1 MLISAITFVLYIVIL
16 IAIGVITYL
25 RAKSYSDYTLAGR
38 SNNKWVTAISAE
50 SSDMSGWLLMGL
62 PGAAYA
68 AGFASIWIMI
78 GLIFGTMFNWIFVAN
93 RLRVATEVYN
103 VYSITEYFEK
113 RVNDK
118 SGTVAIVSGVAIII
132 FMIINASAEIIGS
145 GKLLNATFGLDYS
158 VGIVVGLVIVVMY
171 TFLGGYMAVSWS
183 NLFQGSIMF
192 FALLFVP
199 IAVLLKVGGIT
210 PTVESLFL
218 KDPNF
223 FLFLNGETEL
233 LPSLSII
240 LGGLSV
246 GLCYFGMVHVLTC
259 FMSIKNS
266 SEIKDSTFIATT
278 SR

>member
-1 MLISAITFVLYIVIL
+1 
-16 IAIGVITYL
+16 
-25 RAKSYSDYTLAGR
+25 
-38 SNNKWVTAISAE
+38 
-50 SSDMSGWLLMGL
+50 
-62 PGAAYA
+62 
-68 AGFASIWIMI
+68 
-78 GLIFGTMFNWIFVAN
+78 MFNWIFVAN

-199 IAVLLKVGGIT
+199 IAVLGKVGGFT

-246 GLCYFGMVHVLTC
+246 
-259 FMSIKNS
+259 
-266 SEIKDSTFIATT
+266 
-278 SR
+278 